1 MKCPIC
7 KNENNDE
14 AIVCKICGFSE
25 LNVEFLNKE
34 DAERWKETVL
44 QQCRNI
50 YQTLSKK
57 VNQFDGYP
65 LAEFDYPRR
74 GCNVKIVDHQAPDE
88 YFGSIVYADRY
99 EIHIQIPGKMKALK
113 FAFNKGMPEREI
125 ERITALGYVVI
136 QRDQISYVADEVYK
150 EAIEGEEDV
159 SKFSRDKTPKAE
171 PYRESYDAFVK
182 RYINSRSWCFTE
194 DVIFYNEAYQ
204 KANTYFCAYDNP
216 PFEIVNTRVSKNGAH
231 YRVEVC
237 LRNVSKERRNQPIKF
252 RYRIGTPTMNNVH
265 DWTDTITPAPQ
276 YTTAV
281 ITFAYDGTDKPYFE
295 IIN

>member
-14 AIVCKICGFSE
+14 AVVCKICGFSE

-34 DAERWKETVL
+34 DAERWEETVL

-65 LAEFDYPRR
+65 LVNFDYPRR
-74 GCNVKIVDHQAPDE
+74 GCNVKIVEPQVPDE
-88 YFGSIVYADRY
+88 YYGTIVFADKY
-99 EIHIQIPGKMKALK
+99 QIHIQIPGKMKAVK
-113 FAFNKGMPEREI
+113 FVFNWCVREGQAERYVAEGYHI
-125 ERITALGYVVI
+125 IDEKQINYVV
-136 QRDQISYVADEVYK
+136 DEIYK
-150 EAIEGEEDV
+150 AEMDWQESL
-159 SKFSRDKTPKAE
+159 SKSIKDRTPKEE
-171 PYRESYDAFVK
+171 PYRESYDAFVRK
-182 RYINSRSWCFTE
+182 YINSRSWRFSE
-194 DVIFYNEAYQ
+194 DVIFYDEVHQ

-216 PFEIVNTRVSKNGAH
+216 PFEIVNTHVSKIGNH
-231 YRVEVC
+231 YRVEVR

-252 RYRIGTPTMNNVH
+252 RYRIGTPTMNTVR

-281 ITFAYDGTDKPYFE
+281 IDFDYDGKDKPYFE